1 VPSPPAIIVPETVL
15 PVEVREAR
23 GLAVAPDGHIYIADT
38 GNHRV
43 LALRPDGTVERQWGS
58 ATTAAAPGQ
67 FRLLSDVAVTADGGV
82 ATVDN
87 DGDLQFFT
95 PRGEVKQRLAAVTSN
110 GNGLDATP
118 DGRLWVAD
126 TSNNRVAIF
135 AAGALAGELRG
146 GGADAPNHL
155 NQPLDVAVAPDGSL
169 YVADLAPRL
178 VRLNPQGQ
186 VTGEWPTE
194 VGGGVAVSHLAVW
207 HDRVIMTDP
216 ERSRLVILDPTTGAR
231 RTVGKE
237 GTAPG
242 QFHLPSG
249 IAAGPDGKLYVLDSG
264 NRRIQVFST
273 LDPP

>member
-1 VPSPPAIIVPETVL
+1 VV
-15 PVEVREAR
+15 
-23 GLAVAPDGHIYIADT
+23 GLWGTPTDT
-38 GNHRV
+38 
-43 LALRPDGTVERQWGS
+43 
-58 ATTAAAPGQ
+58 AAPGQ

-95 PRGEVKQRLAAVTSN
+95 PQGEVQQRLATVTSN

-126 TSNNRVAIF
+126 TSNNRIAIF

-146 GGADAPNHL
+146 GAADAPNHL
-155 NQPLDVAVAPDGSL
+155 NQPLDVAVAPDGSV
-169 YVADLAPRL
+169 YVADLVPRL
-178 VRLNPQGQ
+178 VRMNPQGQ

-194 VGGGVAVSHLAVW
+194 VGGGVAVSHLVIW
-207 HDRVIMTDP
+207 RDRVVMTDP
-216 ERSRLVILDPTTGAR
+216 ERSRLVILDPATGAR
-231 RTVGKE
+231 RYVGTE

-249 IAAGPDGKLYVLDSG
+249 IAVGPDGKLYVLDSG